1 MGCVVM
7 FIPRSVNG
15 GHPLG
20 NSRFLCRVA
29 ALLQRS
35 NPLVDESLKT
45 LDCWFLTGATAVGKT
60 EIGLVLAQ
68 RIGAEIVSLDSMTIY
83 RGMDIGTAK
92 PSSEQQAEVPHHL
105 IDVVNPDQE
114 YSINCY
120 LEAAHAK
127 IAEIRER
134 GREVLFVGGT
144 PLYLKALLRGLNS
157 GPPANWQLREEI
169 EAEVAKIG
177 NQALYQ
183 RLEQLDPIAASQIH
197 PNDTRRLI
205 RAVEVF
211 RATGQ
216 PISHHQLHFEQEN
229 SPEDCRVFVL
239 QRPREEQ
246 VDRIDRR
253 VDAMIAEGLVEE
265 VQGLIANGEKLG
277 RTASQAVGYREAIE
291 HLQGGSLDEMATQ
304 IKMRTRRFAKRQ
316 GTWFR
321 SMAECRFVELTGDV
335 DAKEVAESIVQQD
348 RPTSAA

>member
-1 MGCVVM
+1 MSLYFCFGA
-7 FIPRSVNG
+7 N
-15 GHPLG
+15 LE
-20 NSRFLCRVA
+20 
-29 ALLQRS
+29 
-35 NPLVDESLKT
+35 ESLPA

-68 RIGAEIVSLDSMTIY
+68 RLGAEIVSLDSMTIY

-92 PSSEQQAEVPHHL
+92 PSAEQQSVVPHHL
-105 IDVVNPDQE
+105 IDVVDPDEE

-127 IAEIRER
+127 ITEIKGR

-144 PLYLKALLRGLNS
+144 PLYLKALLRGLTP

-177 NQALYQ
+177 NQALYE

-216 PISHHQLHFEQEN
+216 PISHHQLQFEQEN
-229 SPEDCRVFVL
+229 IAENCRVFAL

-246 VDRIDRR
+246 VDRINRR
-253 VDAMIAEGLVEE
+253 VDVMIDEGLVAE
-265 VQGLIANGEKLG
+265 VDGLTANGKTLG
-277 RTASQAVGYREAIE
+277 RTASQAVGYREAIA
-291 HLQGGSLDEMATQ
+291 HLQGGSLDEMATN
-304 IKMRTRRFAKRQ
+304 IKTRTRRFAKRQ

-321 SMAECRFVELTGDV
+321 SLAECQFVDLTGEVVVEQLV
-335 DAKEVAESIVQQD
+335 DEIVECSSQG
-348 RPTSAA
+348 